1 MSSANNQTND
11 PSKLRI
17 RNPSECDKKRQE
29 FLQARVPEGW
39 VIGRSTTTGECFY
52 YNTKTKISQWTFPTS
67 GVSQAAAAAGTAI
80 AELSTSS
87 SSGSNSSSNLT
98 GGSRKYKKQRKHK
111 KSKTIKRR
119 K

>member
-1 MSSANNQTND
+1 MSSEVGTND

-67 GVSQAAAAAGTAI
+67 GVSQAAAATAATAKI
-80 AELSTSS
+80 HNTLST
-87 SSGSNSSSNLT
+87 GTNSSSNLT
-98 GGSRKYKKQRKHK
+98 GGSRKYKKRKHK